1 MLELASVVAA
11 PGGFRKVDEGAL
23 ESPDSGDELELSRA
37 AGSVRRR
44 RLFHAVGESLEFRKG
59 LGDRAGDLGSLGLLE
74 RREQL
79 GDPDPDGGKEAFP
92 LTGRSGGRGEL
103 RLEPVLRQAVP
114 GKPANRAGRMLQELV
129 ADDEGEDLR

>member
-11 PGGFRKVDEGAL
+11 PGGFRKVDEGVL

-37 AGSVRRR
+37 AGSARRR

-79 GDPDPDGGKEAFP
+79 GDPDPDGGEEAFP
-92 LTGRSGGRGEL
+92 LTGRNVGAASSGSSQSCARPLGASLRTGRA
-103 RLEPVLRQAVP
+103 RCFRSW
-114 GKPANRAGRMLQELV
+114 
-129 ADDEGEDLR
+129 